1 MKFSTKTTY
10 GLRAMIL
17 LAQEKDKSVP
27 LSMVAEREDISLK
40 YLERIFAQLKKAG
53 LITSE
58 MGSMGGYCL
67 AREAGQITVY
77 DIVQTLEGE
86 IAPFYCVDKSEKVFC
101 GHKCNCGVTGV
112 LRKVQDSLV
121 ETLRGIKLSDLI

>member
-17 LAQEKDKSVP
+17 LAQEKNKSVP

-40 YLERIFAQLKKAG
+40 YLERIFAQLKKAN

-67 AREAGQITVY
+67 AGEAKDITVY
-77 DIVQTLEGE
+77 DIVKTLEGE
-86 IAPFYCVDKSEKVFC
+86 IAPFYCVAKSEKVFC

-112 LRKVQDSLV
+112 LKKVQDSLV
-121 ETLRGIKLSDLI
+121 ETLRGIKLVDLI